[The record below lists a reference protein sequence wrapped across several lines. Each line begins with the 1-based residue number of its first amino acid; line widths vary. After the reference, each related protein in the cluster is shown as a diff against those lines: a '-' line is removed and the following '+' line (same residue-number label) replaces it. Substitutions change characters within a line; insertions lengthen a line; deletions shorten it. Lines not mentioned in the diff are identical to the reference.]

1 MAMMGFWR
9 SEVVPRATDVLLGS
23 GEVRRLREEV
33 LDGLVGDVV
42 EVGFGSGLNAALYPA
57 DVRKVVAV
65 EPSAVATRLARK
77 RIGAAKVPV
86 EVVGLDAQ
94 ELSLDNSS
102 VDAAVSTFTLCTIPD
117 PARAL
122 AELLRVL
129 RPGGTFHFLEHG
141 LSPDP
146 ALARWQRRLDPL
158 QQRLAAGCHLDRPI
172 DRLVE
177 GAGFLLPELRHD
189 EMQGPRALRPFGYLF
204 IGVAVKPGA

>member
-189 EMQGPRALRPFGYLF
+189 EMHGPRALRPFGYLF